1 MKHDFERFL
10 TFSKS
15 ERIAII
21 TILTIVVILLTTK
34 YLLIKI
40 PPKRTAYFHNL
51 DSIIGTQQSQ
61 IDSLLALDSIKK
73 AERKSTYK
81 KSKSSNTKWK
91 SKEGSKKSFKEQK
104 QRDTTHYQPFKEKAI
119 PVININTADTTLL
132 KELPGIG
139 SSFAKRIVEYRDKLG
154 GYIKTEQLLEVYGMD
169 TVRFGGIVAYVAIDN
184 EFKPNKLRINHDS
197 FKVLNRHP
205 YLEYEHVKKI
215 VNYREQKGLIT
226 SWGQLK
232 EVVGDGIEPRLKK
245 YVGFE

>member
-1 MKHDFERFL
+1 MKDDFERFL

-51 DSIIGTQQSQ
+51 DSIIGAQQSQ
-61 IDSLLALDSIKK
+61 IDSLLTLDSIKK
-73 AERKSTYK
+73 AERKASYKKRKNGPSQSTQ
-81 KSKSSNTKWK
+81 KSKSRVF
-91 SKEGSKKSFKEQK
+91 KEPKPKDSIHYQSFKEK
-104 QRDTTHYQPFKEKAI
+104 TI
-119 PVININTADTTLL
+119 PIIDINTADTALL

-139 SSFAKRIVEYRDKLG
+139 SSFARRIVEYRDKLG

-169 TVRFGGIVAYVAIDN
+169 TTRFGNIESYVTIDSIF
-184 EFKPNKLRINHDS
+184 EPNKLRINYNS

-205 YLEYEHVKKI
+205 YLEYEDVKKI

-226 SWGQLK
+226 SWEQLTGIVGDDIEPKLK
-232 EVVGDGIEPRLKK
+232 EYAE
-245 YVGFE
+245 FE

>member
-81 KSKSSNTKWK
+81 KSKSSNTNWK

-104 QRDTTHYQPFKEKAI
+104 QRDTTRYQPFKEKAI

-132 KELPGIG
+132 KELPDIG
-139 SSFAKRIVEYRDKLG
+139 SSFAKRIVEYRGKLG
-154 GYIKTEQLLEVYGMD
+154 GFVENRQLLEVYGMD
-169 TVRFGGIVAYVAIDN
+169 STRYKNIENYITVDSLFNA
-184 EFKPNKLRINHDS
+184 NKLRINHDS

-226 SWGQLK
+226 SWEQLK
-232 EVVGDGIEPRLKK
+232 EVVGRELEPRLEE
-245 YVGFE
+245 YVSFY